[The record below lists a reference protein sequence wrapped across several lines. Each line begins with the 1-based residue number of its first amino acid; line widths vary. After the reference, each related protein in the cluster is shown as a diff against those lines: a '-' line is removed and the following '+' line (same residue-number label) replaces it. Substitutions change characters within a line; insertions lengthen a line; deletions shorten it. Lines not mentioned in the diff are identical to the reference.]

1 MKDRNSPSVI
11 TKTRSYSLQVKVAES
26 NAEIVEC
33 QSLIADIYS
42 ENFGIS
48 LCDRSFK
55 PQEKIELYPHYYL
68 MGIVDDELVATI
80 GLYLYNINSQ
90 QYARVT
96 DREIE
101 SFLSKEGLDLIVSSK
116 SKRELSKFVIK
127 KEWRNKGLSKVFLG
141 LAHSKDFIH
150 SIGDGS
156 HILVNTA
163 FSPMFKVLDSIGID
177 SKLIKTIPANKV
189 YPNYYS
195 DRAMETRLTIPYFD
209 IPSYWYHFNLPGEYK
224 IELN

>member
-1 MKDRNSPSVI
+1 MKNQSNSLVM
-11 TKTRSYSLQVKVAES
+11 TKTESYCLQVKVADS

-33 QSLIADIYS
+33 QSLIADIYY

-48 LCDRSFK
+48 LCDRSFN
-55 PQEKIELYPHYYL
+55 PQEKVELYPHYYL
-68 MGIVDDELVATI
+68 MGIVKDELVATM

-90 QYARVT
+90 QYANVT

-101 SFLSKEGLDLIVSSK
+101 SALSKEGLDGIVSSK
-116 SKRELSKFVIK
+116 NKRELSKFLVK
-127 KEWRNKGLSKVFLG
+127 KEWRNKGLSKAFLG

-150 SIGDGS
+150 LIGDGS

-163 FSPMFKVLDSIGID
+163 FSPIFKVLDSIGIK
-177 SKLIKTIPANKV
+177 SQLIKTIPANKV
-189 YPNYYS
+189 YPNYRS

-209 IPSYWYHFNLPGEYK
+209 IPSCWYNFKLPGEYT
-224 IELN
+224 INSY

>member
-1 MKDRNSPSVI
+1 MKSQNSPLVI
-11 TKTRSYSLQVKVAES
+11 TKTQSYSLQVKLAET

-33 QSLIADIYS
+33 QSLIADIYY

-68 MGIVDDELVATI
+68 MGLVNEELVATI

-101 SFLSKEGLDLIVSSK
+101 SVLNKDGLDLIVSSK

-127 KEWRNKGLSKVFLG
+127 KEWRNKGLGKVFLG

-163 FSPMFKVLDSIGID
+163 FSPMFKVLDSIGIA
-177 SKLIKTIPANKV
+177 SKLIKTVPSNKV

-195 DRAMETRLTIPYFD
+195 DRPMETRITIPYFD
-209 IPSYWYHFNLPGEYK
+209 IPSCWYHFNLPGEYI
-224 IELN
+224 IEVN